1 MESRENNDTRRLLE
15 IGEKKLATKTETD
28 LSEFDF
34 GFSAVDENELAAVTT
49 ATSKVATATGD
60 VKAVQA
66 KMETM
71 FNAIMPLLNNL
82 QKNPGKEYIFW
93 PDRHNKVE
101 QFRDKLTILY
111 KS

>member
-1 MESRENNDTRRLLE
+1 ME
-15 IGEKKLATKTETD
+15 IGEKKLATKTEVQLED
-28 LSEFDF
+28 FDF

-49 ATSKVATATGD
+49 ATAKVATASGNAE
-60 VKAVQA
+60 AVQA
-66 KMETM
+66 KMDKM
-71 FNAIMPLLNNL
+71 FNAVMPLLNNL

>member
-1 MESRENNDTRRLLE
+1 MESRKNNDIRRLLE
-15 IGEKKLATKTETD
+15 IGEKKLAKTEID
-28 LSEFDF
+28 LSDFDF
-34 GFSAVDENELAAVTT
+34 GFTAVDENELAAVTT
-49 ATSKVATATGD
+49 ATAKVSSASAD
-60 VKAVQA
+60 VKAVQS

-82 QKNPGKEYIFW
+82 QKNPGKEYIYW

>member
-1 MESRENNDTRRLLE
+1 M
-15 IGEKKLATKTETD
+15 ATKTEVQLED
-28 LSEFDF
+28 FDF

-49 ATSKVATATGD
+49 ATAKVATASGNAE
-60 VKAVQA
+60 AVQA
-66 KMETM
+66 KMDKM
-71 FNAIMPLLNNL
+71 FNAVMPLLNNL

>member
-1 MESRENNDTRRLLE
+1 MNLE
-15 IGEKKLATKTETD
+15 D
-28 LSEFDF
+28 FDF

-49 ATSKVATATGD
+49 ATAKVATASSD
-60 VKAVQA
+60 SKAVQA
-66 KMETM
+66 KMDRM
-71 FNAIMPLLNNL
+71 FSAVMPLLNNL
-82 QKNPGKEYIFW
+82 QKNPGKEYIYW